1 MSYVVGLWPVQ
12 WSRTHLSEGQT
23 VLVCLVVFQLKVVEG
38 LALWRGLRKRLDDLN
53 KVGGEKA
60 VDSAHL
66 SMVPILIH
74 LASEDDN
81 VTLIEL
87 EVPRFLAIVV
97 VQGLGTG
104 QLGYTL

>member
-12 WSRTHLSEGQT
+12 WSRTHLCEGQA
-23 VLVCLVVFQLKVVEG
+23 VLVCLVIFQLKVIEG
-38 LALWRGLRKRLDDLN
+38 LALWRGLRQGLDDLD

-66 SMVPILIH
+66 SVVPILIH
-74 LASEDDN
+74 LASQDDD
-81 VTLIEL
+81 VTLTEL
-87 EVPRFLAIVV
+87 EVPRFLAVVV